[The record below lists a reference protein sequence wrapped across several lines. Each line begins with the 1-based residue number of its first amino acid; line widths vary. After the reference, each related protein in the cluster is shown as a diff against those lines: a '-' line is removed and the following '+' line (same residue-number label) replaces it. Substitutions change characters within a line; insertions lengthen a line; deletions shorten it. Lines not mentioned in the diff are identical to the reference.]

1 MLITMGADLSCTDT
15 TYANTALHW
24 AVIQGNHS
32 AVNVLIKYNAELVI
46 RNRDNETPRDIATR
60 RGDTVSARILERAER
75 RKGLI
80 SSTFVQYVK
89 ENEVSVFVF
98 ILLFKNRRRCEM
110 NILKVKITIEGL
122 LCDVAF

>member
-24 AVIQGNHS
+24 AVIRRNHS
-32 AVNVLIKYNAELVI
+32 AVNVLIKYNAELVL

-60 RGDTVSARILERAER
+60 RGDVISTRILERAER

-80 SSTFVQYVK
+80 SSTFIQYVK
-89 ENEVSVFVF
+89 ENDVSLLIAFVYF
-98 ILLFKNRRRCEM
+98 ILLNF
-110 NILKVKITIEGL
+110 
-122 LCDVAF
+122 

>member
-32 AVNVLIKYNAELVI
+32 AVNVLVKNNAELLV

-60 RGDTVSARILERAER
+60 RGDVISARILEKAER
-75 RKGLI
+75 KRGFI
-80 SSTFVQYVK
+80 SSTSIQYVK
-89 ENEVSVFVF
+89 ENDVREVQLF
-98 ILLFKNRRRCEM
+98 IPSFKISKRIYLLTTLFQ
-110 NILKVKITIEGL
+110 IDHL
-122 LCDVAF
+122 L